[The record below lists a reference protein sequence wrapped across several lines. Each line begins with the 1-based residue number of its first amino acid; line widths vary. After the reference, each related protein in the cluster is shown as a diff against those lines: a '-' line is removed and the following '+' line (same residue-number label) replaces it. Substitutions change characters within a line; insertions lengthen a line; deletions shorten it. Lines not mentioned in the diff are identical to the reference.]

1 MPRKQRAKLKRRLT
15 RAEEFQ
21 IMSMVLDKFLWIGT
35 GLMAWGLFQ
44 AIQGDG
50 STGLYFIL
58 TGAIVLVL
66 FSVIIVREFEH
77 LR

>member
-1 MPRKQRAKLKRRLT
+1 MKRRLT
-15 RAEEFQ
+15 SAEEFQ
-21 IMSMVLDKFLWIGT
+21 VMSLVLDKFLWIGT
-35 GLMAWGLFQ
+35 ALMGWGLFQ
-44 AIQGDG
+44 AIAGDG
-50 STGLYFIL
+50 NTGLYFIL